1 MNDGAPMTPG
11 KETDAVKIATLIC
24 GTVILLTMLYTD
36 GVIAFGA
43 AAAAAAACFG
53 VGSYLGKK

>member
-1 MNDGAPMTPG
+1 MTPG

-24 GTVILLTMLYTD
+24 GTVILAMLLYTD
-36 GVIAFGA
+36 GIVAASA